1 MMSGCG
7 WQRQATTREDMEDV
21 GGGMVVVV
29 VVAVSLLEVSGPAI
43 E

>member
-1 MMSGCG
+1 MMGDCG
-7 WQRQATTREDMEDV
+7 WQRQAMTREDMEDV
-21 GGGMVVVV
+21 GGGMVVV